1 MGVQVA
7 VGQGPDLRG
16 LPRARLL
23 LALRDAAQQHRDAHG
38 RRLPR
43 PPGPGADRRLRAAS
57 TGRWPAP
64 GCWPGRRRRGRCRPT
79 SPSPSVPTSTTPSSS
94 TTAGASCWPPT
105 ASAAY
110 AAELGATPTVVG
122 DRARRRPRRAAL
134 PPAVR
139 LLHRRRAL
147 RHRAAFQVLGADFV
161 STEEGTGVVHMAPG
175 FGEDDQLACNA
186 VGIPTLVPMDEHGR
200 YTAEVAPWVGEHV
213 FEANPLVIRHLK
225 DAGVVAAPRDLR
237 PLVPALLA
245 LRPAARLP
253 GDLVVVRRGH
263 QVPRP
268 HGRAQRADHV
278 GARAPQARQLRQVA
292 AERPRLVDQPQPL
305 LGLADPGV
313 AQRRP
318 ELPAR
323 RRLRLARRAGGR
335 LRRAA
340 SPTCTARSSTS
351 SCGPTPTT
359 RPGAR

>member
-1 MGVQVA
+1 MLAYCWRCETPLSNTETRMDDVYRDRQDPA
-7 VGQGPDLRG
+7 LTVGFELLDGPLRRC
-16 LPRARLL
+16 PRAGLDDH
-23 LALRDAAQQHRDAHG
+23 AVDAAGQ
-38 RRLPR
+38 PR
-43 PPGPGADRRLRAAS
+43 PRRRPRHRLR
-57 TGRWPAP
+57 
-64 GCWPGRRRRGRCRPT
+64 RR
-79 SPSPSVPTSTTPSSS
+79 
-94 TTAGASCWPPT
+94 
-105 ASAAY
+105 
-110 AAELGATPTVVG
+110 
-122 DRARRRPRRAAL
+122 RARRRARTCWPPSAWPPTPPSSAPAPRSGGHASRAPTSSAPRV

-147 RHRAAFQVLGADFV
+147 RHRAGVPGPRRRLRVDRGRHRRS
-161 STEEGTGVVHMAPG
+161 STWRPASARTTRWPATPSASRRSCRWTSTAGTRP
-175 FGEDDQLACNA
+175 
-186 VGIPTLVPMDEHGR
+186 R
-200 YTAEVAPWVGEHV
+200 SRPWAGEHV
-213 FEANPLVIRHLK
+213 FDANPPRHPPPQ
-225 DAGVVAAPRDLR
+225 GRAASSLR
-237 PLVPALLA
+237 HETYDHPLPALLA

-253 GDLVVVRRGH
+253 GHLVVVRRGH

-318 ELPAR
+318 DVPAR

-335 LRRAA
+335 LRRAP